1 MNADFIDYVIADS
14 IVLPPAEEPCY
25 LEKIVR
31 LPDSYQV
38 NDSKRPI
45 AEHVPSRRELGL
57 PENAFVFCCFN
68 QIWKITRPIF
78 DVWMRLMAAVEGSVL
93 WLLQANDWAIA
104 NMRREAQAKGVD
116 PGRLIFAA
124 PCEQTLHL
132 ARHRCAD
139 LILDTL
145 PYNAHTTASDALWMG
160 VPLVTCTGSTFAGRV
175 AASLL
180 HAIGVSEIVTHNL
193 ADYEALARKLATE
206 AALMQSVR
214 RKLER
219 NRLSD
224 PLFDTA

>member
-1 MNADFIDYVIADS
+1 
-14 IVLPPAEEPCY
+14 
-25 LEKIVR
+25 
-31 LPDSYQV
+31 
-38 NDSKRPI
+38 
-45 AEHVPSRRELGL
+45 
-57 PENAFVFCCFN
+57 
-68 QIWKITRPIF
+68 
-78 DVWMRLMAAVEGSVL
+78 MRLMANIEGSVL

-180 HAIGVSEIVTHNL
+180 HAIGVSELVTDNL

-206 AALMQSVR
+206 PALMQSIR
-214 RKLER
+214 SKLER
-219 NRLSD
+219 NRLGY
-224 PLFDTA
+224 PLFDTPRFARHIEAAYETMVERAQRGKAPASFSVEPTNP